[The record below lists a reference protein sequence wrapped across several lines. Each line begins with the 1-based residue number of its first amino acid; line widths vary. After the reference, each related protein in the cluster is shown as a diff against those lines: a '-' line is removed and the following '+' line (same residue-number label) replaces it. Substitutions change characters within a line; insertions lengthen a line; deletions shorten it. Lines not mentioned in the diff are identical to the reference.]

1 MTAVKVAL
9 VDDHPLVRAGL
20 AALLAEVGGIV
31 VVGEASDGG
40 DALALIERTR
50 PDVLLMDLSMPGT
63 GGVEATG
70 IVRREHPELAV
81 LIVTS
86 SHAGDDLRAA
96 LAAGA
101 TGYVVKDAEPA
112 EIAAAVHAAARG
124 RRPID
129 PRVTHALLPDAG
141 RASAPRPG
149 ADRGDPD
156 EPLDRLLKGREAE
169 VLTLLARGLANKQ
182 IAHELG
188 IAERTVKVHV
198 GSIFRRLGV
207 GDRVSAALWAREN
220 GY

>member
-1 MTAVKVAL
+1 MRPVGVAL
-9 VDDHPLVRAGL
+9 IDDHPLVRAGL
-20 AALLAEVGGIV
+20 VALLEEAGGIA

-63 GGVEATG
+63 GGIEATG

-81 LIVTS
+81 VILTS
-86 SHAGDDLRAA
+86 SHTGDDLRAA

-112 EIAAAVHAAARG
+112 EIAAAVQAAARG
-124 RRPID
+124 HRPID
-129 PRVTHALLPDAG
+129 PRVTHALLPEAG
-141 RASAPRPG
+141 TASARPG
-149 ADRGDPD
+149 DAD
-156 EPLDRLLKGREAE
+156 EPQPIRGREAE

>member
-1 MTAVKVAL
+1 VSPVRVAL
-9 VDDHPLVRAGL
+9 IDDHPLVRAGL
-20 AALLAEVGGIV
+20 VALLEEAGGIV

-50 PDVLLMDLSMPGT
+50 LDVLLMDLSMPGT
-63 GGVEATG
+63 GGIEATG

-81 LIVTS
+81 VILTS
-86 SHAGDDLRAA
+86 SHTGDDLRAA

-112 EIAAAVHAAARG
+112 EIAAAVQAAARG
-124 RRPID
+124 HRPID
-129 PRVTHALLPDAG
+129 PRVTHALLPEAGIAAARPADAD
-141 RASAPRPG
+141 
-149 ADRGDPD
+149 ADADAEDPQ
-156 EPLDRLLKGREAE
+156 PIRGREAE

>member
-1 MTAVKVAL
+1 VRPVGVAL
-9 VDDHPLVRAGL
+9 IDDHPLVRAGL
-20 AALLAEVGGIV
+20 VALLEEAGGIV

-63 GGVEATG
+63 GGIEATG
-70 IVRREHPELAV
+70 VVRREHPELAV
-81 LIVTS
+81 VILTS
-86 SHAGDDLRAA
+86 SHTGDDLRAA

-112 EIAAAVHAAARG
+112 EIAAAVQAAARG
-124 RRPID
+124 HRPID
-129 PRVTHALLPDAG
+129 PRVTHALLPEAGIAAARPADAD
-141 RASAPRPG
+141 A
-149 ADRGDPD
+149 D
-156 EPLDRLLKGREAE
+156 EPQPIRGREAE

>member
-1 MTAVKVAL
+1 MSPVTVAL
-9 VDDHPLVRAGL
+9 IDDHPLVRAGL
-20 AALLAEVGGIV
+20 AALLAEVGIE

-63 GGVEATG
+63 GGIEATG

-81 LIVTS
+81 VILTS
-86 SHAGDDLRAA
+86 SHTGDDLRAA
-96 LAAGA
+96 LVAGA

-112 EIAAAVHAAARG
+112 EIAAAVHAAAQG

-129 PRVTHALLPDAG
+129 PRVTHALLPGAG
-141 RASAPRPG
+141 VAAARSSDP
-149 ADRGDPD
+149 GDPQ
-156 EPLDRLLKGREAE
+156 PIRGREAD

>member
-1 MTAVKVAL
+1 VGVAL
-9 VDDHPLVRAGL
+9 IDDHPLVRAGL
-20 AALLAEVGGIV
+20 VALLEEAGGIV

-63 GGVEATG
+63 GGIEATG

-81 LIVTS
+81 VILTS
-86 SHAGDDLRAA
+86 SHTGDDLRAA

-112 EIAAAVHAAARG
+112 EIAAAVQAAARG
-124 RRPID
+124 QRPID
-129 PRVTHALLPDAG
+129 PRVTHALLPEAGTAAARPADAD
-141 RASAPRPG
+141 
-149 ADRGDPD
+149 ADDPQ
-156 EPLDRLLKGREAE
+156 PIRGREAE

>member
-1 MTAVKVAL
+1 MRPVGVAL
-9 VDDHPLVRAGL
+9 IDDHPLVRAGL
-20 AALLAEVGGIV
+20 VALLEEAGGIV

-63 GGVEATG
+63 GGIEATG

-81 LIVTS
+81 VILTS
-86 SHAGDDLRAA
+86 SHTGDDLRAA
-96 LAAGA
+96 LVAGA

-112 EIAAAVHAAARG
+112 EIAAAVQAAARG
-124 RRPID
+124 HRPID
-129 PRVTHALLPDAG
+129 PRVTHALLPEAG
-141 RASAPRPG
+141 TASARPG
-149 ADRGDPD
+149 DAD
-156 EPLDRLLKGREAE
+156 EPQTIRGREAE

>member
-1 MTAVKVAL
+1 MI
-9 VDDHPLVRAGL
+9 DDHPLVRAGL
-20 AALLAEVGGIV
+20 VALLEEAGGIV

-40 DALALIERTR
+40 DALALIARTR

-63 GGVEATG
+63 GGIEATG
-70 IVRREHPELAV
+70 VVRREHPELAV
-81 LIVTS
+81 VILTS
-86 SHAGDDLRAA
+86 SHTGDDLRAA

-112 EIAAAVHAAARG
+112 EIAAAVQAAARG
-124 RRPID
+124 HRPID
-129 PRVTHALLPDAG
+129 PRVTHALLPEAGTAAARPADAD
-141 RASAPRPG
+141 
-149 ADRGDPD
+149 ADADFHADDPQ
-156 EPLDRLLKGREAE
+156 PIRGREAE

>member
-1 MTAVKVAL
+1 MTALTVAL
-9 VDDHPLVRAGL
+9 IDDHPLVRSGL
-20 AALLAEVGGIV
+20 AALLAEVGIA

-63 GGVEATG
+63 GGIEATG

-81 LIVTS
+81 VILTS
-86 SHAGDDLRAA
+86 SHTGDDLRAA

-112 EIAAAVHAAARG
+112 EIAAAVQAAARG
-124 RRPID
+124 QRPID
-129 PRVTHALLPDAG
+129 PRVTHALLPGAG
-141 RASAPRPG
+141 AAAAHSARVEG
-149 ADRGDPD
+149 DDRI
-156 EPLDRLLKGREAE
+156 RGREAD
-169 VLTLLARGLANKQ
+169 VLTLLAKGLANKQ

>member
-1 MTAVKVAL
+1 MI
-9 VDDHPLVRAGL
+9 DDHPLVRAGL
-20 AALLAEVGGIV
+20 VALLEEAGGIA

-63 GGVEATG
+63 GGIEATG

-81 LIVTS
+81 VILTS
-86 SHAGDDLRAA
+86 SHTGDDLRAA

-112 EIAAAVHAAARG
+112 EIAAAVQAAARG
-124 RRPID
+124 HRPID
-129 PRVTHALLPDAG
+129 PRVTHALLPEAG
-141 RASAPRPG
+141 TASARPG
-149 ADRGDPD
+149 DAD
-156 EPLDRLLKGREAE
+156 EPQPIRGREAE